1 MSEVMNIIAASLRT
15 DAEALRV
22 TASNVSNADS
32 VAYRRQMQVNH
43 TDFATLAH
51 QHNAASSSGLQIP
64 QTTVGV
70 DTRTGTLRSTGEALN
85 VALQGDGYFVVDTA
99 QGELLTRR
107 GDFHVDESG
116 VLNAYTGDPVLGTE
130 GALHIPTGT
139 VQVDADGTVRVGTDT
154 VGHLRAVQPE
164 SSSQL
169 TELSNGLFSLPAGA
183 EPAVASAVQFH
194 QGFLE
199 TSNVQPVTEMMHMM
213 ETIRHFETGQRY
225 MHAYDEMLDKG
236 INDLGQI

>member
-15 DAEALRV
+15 DADALRV

-32 VAYRRQMQVNH
+32 VAYRRQMQINH
-43 TDFATLAH
+43 TDFATVAGR
-51 QHNAASSSGLQIP
+51 HNMTSPELQLP

-99 QGELLTRR
+99 QGEQLTRR
-107 GDFHVDESG
+107 GDFHLDESG

-130 GALHIPTGT
+130 GVLHIPTGA
-139 VQVDADGTVRVGTDT
+139 VEIDADGTVRVGSAT

-164 SSSQL
+164 TSAQL
-169 TELSNGLFSLPAGA
+169 TQLSNGLFSLAAGA
-183 EPAVASAVQFH
+183 EPATATSVQFH

>member
-15 DAEALRV
+15 DADALRV

-43 TDFATLAH
+43 TDFATVAQRHSAL
-51 QHNAASSSGLQIP
+51 SSELQLP

-70 DTRTGTLRSTGEALN
+70 DTRTGTLRSTGESLN

-107 GDFHVDESG
+107 GDFRVDESG

-130 GALHIPTGT
+130 GALHMPTGT
-139 VQVDADGTVRVGTDT
+139 VQIDADGTVRVGTAT
-154 VGHLRAVQPE
+154 VGHLRVVQPDA
-164 SSSQL
+164 STQL
-169 TELSNGLFSLPAGA
+169 TELSNGLFSMPAGE
-183 EPAVASAVQFH
+183 EPSATTAVQVH

-213 ETIRHFETGQRY
+213 ETIRHFEAGQRY
-225 MHAYDEMLDKG
+225 MRAYDEMLDKA

>member
-43 TDFATLAH
+43 TDFAALAH
-51 QHNAASSSGLQIP
+51 QHNAASSGLQLP

-70 DTRTGTLRSTGEALN
+70 DSRTGTLRSTGEALN

-139 VQVDADGTVRVGTDT
+139 VQIDADGTVRVGTDT
-154 VGHLRAVQPE
+154 VGHLRAMQPE

-183 EPAVASAVQFH
+183 EAAAASAVQFH

>member
-1 MSEVMNIIAASLRT
+1 MSEVMNIIAATLRT
-15 DAEALRV
+15 DADALRV

-43 TDFATLAH
+43 TDFATVAH
-51 QHNAASSSGLQIP
+51 QHNALSSELQLP

-70 DTRTGTLRSTGEALN
+70 DTRTGTLRSTGESLN

-107 GDFHVDESG
+107 GDFRVDESG

-139 VQVDADGTVRVGTDT
+139 VQIDADGTVRVGTAT
-154 VGHLRAVQPE
+154 VGHLRVVQPDA
-164 SSSQL
+164 STQL
-169 TELSNGLFSLPAGA
+169 TELSNGLFSMPAGE
-183 EPAVASAVQFH
+183 EPSATTAVQVH

-213 ETIRHFETGQRY
+213 ETIRHFEAGQRY
-225 MHAYDEMLDKG
+225 MRAYDEMLDKA

>member
-1 MSEVMNIIAASLRT
+1 MSEVMNIIAATLRT
-15 DAEALRV
+15 DADALRV
-22 TASNVSNADS
+22 TAGNVSNADS

-43 TDFATLAH
+43 TDFAAVAH
-51 QHNAASSSGLQIP
+51 QHNALSSELQLP

-107 GDFHVDESG
+107 GDFRVDESG
-116 VLNAYTGDPVLGTE
+116 VLNAYTGDPVLGAE

-139 VQVDADGTVRVGTDT
+139 VEIDADGTVRVGTAT
-154 VGHLRAVQPE
+154 VGHLRVVQPDA
-164 SSSQL
+164 SSQL
-169 TELSNGLFSLPAGA
+169 TELSNGLFSMPAGE
-183 EPAVASAVQFH
+183 EPSATTAVQVH

-213 ETIRHFETGQRY
+213 ETIRHFESGQRY
-225 MHAYDEMLDKG
+225 MRAYDEMLDKA

>member
-1 MSEVMNIIAASLRT
+1 MSEVMNIIAASLRA
-15 DAEALRV
+15 DADALRV

-43 TDFATLAH
+43 ADFATVAR
-51 QHNAASSSGLQIP
+51 QHNTASAELALP

-70 DTRTGTLRSTGEALN
+70 DTRTGALRSTGEPLN
-85 VALQGDGYFVVDTA
+85 VALQGDGYFVVETA

-116 VLNAYTGDPVLGTE
+116 VLNAFTGDPVLGTE

-139 VQVDADGTVRVGTDT
+139 VQIDTDGTVRVGTAT

-164 SSSQL
+164 TSSQL
-169 TELSNGLFSLPAGA
+169 TELSNGLFSLPAGIDP
-183 EPAVASAVQFH
+183 PATTAVQFR

-213 ETIRHFETGQRY
+213 ETIRHFEAAQRY
-225 MHAYDEMLDKG
+225 MHAYDEILDKG